1 MQSERLLPQSKLLK
15 MNLFNNASVRKA
27 MNKDKLK
34 SAILSFVKNKKA
46 NAAYYDDNWKE
57 RMERRAFYQSF
68 TKEKILDM
76 TEEDF
81 LEYMSKL
88 WSMLI
93 WGNKK
98 YVVDKMIADNGF
110 DNLKKQL
117 VELLYGSASTDKRWN
132 SFLKSVKGLGP
143 ASISELLTYVNPQEY
158 VIFNKTTVLCF
169 SYLDVPD
176 MPKYNYQ
183 YTGKKYIEVCGIAKE
198 IAVALKD
205 AGEKDCDLLAVD
217 YFLWDEVLPL
227 VEKKEP
233 ENQTPVATV
242 VRSKNDSKSIH
253 DEIKEKLV
261 AIGELLGF
269 ESRSEVKIATGAV
282 VDAVWEA
289 KIGNMGKAIYVFEVQ
304 SKGSIDSLILN
315 LKKAQSNAAVQAVVA
330 VADEEQLAKIIRES
344 EGVIDAKSLRTWD
357 SDDVLVVYDSLA
369 RAHESINKLALVPE
383 SF

>member
-1 MQSERLLPQSKLLK
+1 MNNQKLQSAISA
-15 MNLFNNASVRKA
+15 FV
-27 MNKDKLK
+27 MNKE
-34 SAILSFVKNKKA
+34 A
-46 NAAYYDDNWKE
+46 NAAYYDDNWTE
-57 RMERRAFYQSF
+57 RNERKSYYQSF
-68 TKEKILDM
+68 TKEKLLTM
-76 TEEDF
+76 TEENF
-81 LEYMSKL
+81 FEYMSRL
-88 WSMLI
+88 WSMVM
-93 WGNKK
+93 WGNKRF
-98 YVVDKMIADNGF
+98 VVDKLITDNGF
-110 DNLKKQL
+110 DALKKQL
-117 VELLYGSASTDKRWN
+117 AELLYGTTQFEKRWN
-132 SFLKSVKGLGP
+132 TFLKSVKGMGP
-143 ASISELLTYVNPQEY
+143 SMISELLTYTNPNEY
-158 VIFNKTTVLCF
+158 ILFNRTTILCY

-183 YTGKKYIEVCGIAKE
+183 YTGKKFAEICEIAKE
-198 IAVALKD
+198 ISAALKV
-205 AGEKDCDLLAVD
+205 AGAEDYDLLAVD

-227 VEKKEP
+227 AEKKEP
-233 ENQTPVATV
+233 DNQAPVTITPKTA
-242 VRSKNDSKSIH
+242 SDSKSLH

-269 ESRSEVKIATGAV
+269 ESRSEVRITAGAV

-344 EGVIDAKSLRTWD
+344 AGVIDEKSLRTWN
-357 SDDVLVVYDSLA
+357 SDDVLAVYDSLA

>member
-1 MQSERLLPQSKLLK
+1 MNVQKLNAVISSFLK
-15 MNLFNNASVRKA
+15 KQ
-27 MNKDKLK
+27 KLNY
-34 SAILSFVKNKKA
+34 I
-46 NAAYYDDNWKE
+46 YYEEHWTE
-57 RMERRAFYQSF
+57 RMERRNYYQSF
-68 TKEKILDM
+68 TEAKLLEM

-81 LEYMSKL
+81 FEYISKL

-98 YVVDKMIADNGF
+98 YVVDKLIADNGF
-110 DNLKKQL
+110 DALKKQL
-117 VELLYGSASTDKRWN
+117 AELLYGTSPIEKRWDL
-132 SFLKSVKGLGP
+132 FLKSVKGMGP
-143 ASISELLTYVNPQEY
+143 ATISELLTYSNPQEY
-158 VIFNKTTVLCF
+158 VIFNQTTILCF
-169 SYLDVPD
+169 GYLDIPD

-183 YTGKKYIEVCGIAKE
+183 YTGKKYKEVCTIAKE
-198 IAVALKD
+198 IAQELKKSG
-205 AGEKDCDLLAVD
+205 AENYDLLAVD
-217 YFLWDEVLPL
+217 YFLWDELLPL
-227 VEKKEP
+227 AEKKSAE
-233 ENQTPVATV
+233 TPVSESKKPSTV
-242 VRSKNDSKSIH
+242 SDSKSLH

-269 ESRSEVKIATGAV
+269 DSRSEVKITTGAV

-330 VADEEQLAKIIRES
+330 VADEEQLAKIIQES
-344 EGVIDAKSLRTWD
+344 DGVIDEKSLRTWD
-357 SDDVLVVYDSLA
+357 SEDVLSVYDALV

>member
-1 MQSERLLPQSKLLK
+1 MNRTKLE
-15 MNLFNNASVRKA
+15 
-27 MNKDKLK
+27 
-34 SAILSFVKNKKA
+34 SAISAFVKNKKA
-46 NAAYYDDNWKE
+46 NAAYYDDNWTE
-57 RMERRAFYQSF
+57 RNERKAYYQSF
-68 TKEKILDM
+68 TKDKLLAM

-81 LEYMSKL
+81 FEYMSRL
-88 WSMLI
+88 WSMVM
-93 WGNKK
+93 WGNKRF
-98 YVVDKMIADNGF
+98 VVDKLIADNGF
-110 DNLKKQL
+110 DALKKQL
-117 VELLYGSASTDKRWN
+117 AELLYGTVQFEKRWN
-132 SFLKSVKGLGP
+132 TFLKSVKGMGP
-143 ASISELLTYVNPQEY
+143 STISELLTYTNPNEY
-158 VIFNKTTVLCF
+158 ILFNKTTILCY

-183 YTGKKYIEVCGIAKE
+183 YTGKKFAEVCAIAKE
-198 IAVALKD
+198 ISSALKA
-205 AGEKDCDLLAVD
+205 AGAEDYDLLAVD

-227 VEKKEP
+227 AEKKEP
-233 ENQTPVATV
+233 GNQAPVTVTPKTA
-242 VRSKNDSKSIH
+242 SDSKSLH
-253 DEIKEKLV
+253 VEIKEKLV

-269 ESRSEVKIATGAV
+269 ESRSEVKITTGAV

-344 EGVIDAKSLRTWD
+344 AGVIDEKSLRTWN
-357 SDDVLVVYDSLA
+357 SDDVLAVYDSLA

>member
-1 MQSERLLPQSKLLK
+1 
-15 MNLFNNASVRKA
+15 
-27 MNKDKLK
+27 MNKTKLQ
-34 SAILSFVKNKKA
+34 SAISAFVKNKKV
-46 NAAYYDDNWKE
+46 NAAYYDDNWTERKE
-57 RMERRAFYQSF
+57 RKAYYQSF
-68 TKEKILDM
+68 TKDKLLAM

-81 LEYMSKL
+81 FEYMSRL
-88 WSMLI
+88 WSMVM
-93 WGNKK
+93 WGNKRF
-98 YVVDKMIADNGF
+98 VVDKLIADNGF
-110 DNLKKQL
+110 DALKKQL
-117 VELLYGSASTDKRWN
+117 AELLYGTAQFEKRWN
-132 SFLKSVKGLGP
+132 TFLKSVKGMGP
-143 ASISELLTYVNPQEY
+143 STISELLTYTNPNEY
-158 VIFNKTTVLCF
+158 ILFNKTTILCY

-183 YTGKKYIEVCGIAKE
+183 YTGKKFAEVCAIAKE
-198 IAVALKD
+198 ISAALKA
-205 AGEKDCDLLAVD
+205 AGADDYDLLAVD

-227 VEKKEP
+227 AEKKEP
-233 ENQTPVATV
+233 GNQAPITVTPKTE
-242 VRSKNDSKSIH
+242 SDSKSLH

-269 ESRSEVKIATGAV
+269 ESRSEVKITTGAV

-344 EGVIDAKSLRTWD
+344 AGVIDEKSLRTWN
-357 SDDVLVVYDSLA
+357 SDDVLAVYDSLA